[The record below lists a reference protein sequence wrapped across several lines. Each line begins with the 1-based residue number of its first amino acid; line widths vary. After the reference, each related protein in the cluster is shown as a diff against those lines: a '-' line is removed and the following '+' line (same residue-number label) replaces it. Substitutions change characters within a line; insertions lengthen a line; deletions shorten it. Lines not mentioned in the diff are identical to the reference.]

1 MRKEFKSFTKFKPA
15 LTQPPC
21 PLDLPPA
28 APKLPSSRMRLL
40 IALSCALLFAPGAFA
55 QKVVSDGVAVIV
67 NDTIITYYDVQRH
80 IQDMIDLLVSQYGRQ
95 PEVMRQKIDEVRA
108 EGTEQ
113 LVERKLV
120 LHEYKT
126 AGYNYP
132 EAIIEDTIQE
142 RVKQKWRDRATL
154 LQGLHA
160 QGITYE
166 TWKQQQREEILVIAM
181 QQLKVPR
188 DVLISPQRILDFYE
202 TNKTNYSVGEQVHLR
217 MIAINKPPSDTGG
230 SKQLAEEILGK
241 LKDGASFAE
250 MAKIHSDGP
259 QKNNGGDSGWAE
271 RDTLRK
277 ELADVAFSLKTNEV
291 SKVIDLPDSVW
302 LLKLEEKRPARVRP
316 LPEVREEIERTLR
329 IGEASRVQRK
339 WIARLKEKAFVR
351 YF

>member
-1 MRKEFKSFTKFKPA
+1 
-15 LTQPPC
+15 
-21 PLDLPPA
+21 
-28 APKLPSSRMRLL
+28 MRLL
-40 IALSCALLFAPGAFA
+40 IALTCALLFAGGASA

-67 NDTIITYYDVQRH
+67 NDSIITYYDVQRH
-80 IQDMIDLLVSQYGRQ
+80 IQDMIDLLATQYGNQR
-95 PEVMRQKIDEVRA
+95 EVMRQKIDEVRQ

-166 TWKQQQREEILVIAM
+166 TWKQQQREEILVMAM

-188 DVLISPQRILDFYE
+188 DVLISPQRILDYYE
-202 TNKTNYSVGEQVHLR
+202 TNKTNFAVGEQVRLR
-217 MIAINKPPSDTGG
+217 MIVLNKPPSDSGAA
-230 SKQLAEEILGK
+230 KQLAEEILGK
-241 LKDGASFAE
+241 IKEGAQFSE

-259 QKNNGGDSGWAE
+259 QRNNGGDAGWSE
-271 RDTLRK
+271 RETLRK
-277 ELADVAFSLKTNEV
+277 ELADAAFALKSGET
-291 SKVIDLPDSVW
+291 SGVIDLPDSVW
-302 LLKLEEKRPARVRP
+302 LLKVEEKRAARVRP
-316 LPEVREEIERTLR
+316 LSEVRDDIERTLR
-329 IGEASRVQRK
+329 ITEASRVQRK
-339 WIARLKEKAFVR
+339 WLSRLKEKAFVR

>member
-1 MRKEFKSFTKFKPA
+1 
-15 LTQPPC
+15 
-21 PLDLPPA
+21 
-28 APKLPSSRMRLL
+28 MRLL
-40 IALSCALLFAPGAFA
+40 IALTCALLFAGGASA

-67 NDTIITYYDVQRH
+67 NDSIITYYDVQRH
-80 IQDMIDLLVSQYGRQ
+80 IQDMVDLLASQYGHQRD
-95 PEVMRQKIDEVRA
+95 VMRQKIDEVRQ

-166 TWKQQQREEILVIAM
+166 AWKQQQREEILVIAM

-188 DVLISPQRILDFYE
+188 DVLISPQRILDYYE
-202 TNKTNYSVGEQVHLR
+202 TNKTNYAVGEQVHLR
-217 MIAINKPPSDTGG
+217 MIVLNKPPSDSGAA
-230 SKQLAEEILGK
+230 KQLAEEILRK
-241 LKDGASFAE
+241 VKEGAQFSE

-259 QKNNGGDSGWAE
+259 QRNNGGDAGWSE
-271 RDTLRK
+271 RETLRK
-277 ELADVAFSLKTNEV
+277 ELADAAFALKTGET
-291 SKVIDLPDSVW
+291 SGVIDLPDSVW
-302 LLKLEEKRPARVRP
+302 LLKVEEKRAARVRP
-316 LPEVREEIERTLR
+316 LSEVRDEIERTLR
-329 IGEASRVQRK
+329 INEASRVQRK
-339 WIARLKEKAFVR
+339 WLSRLKEKAFVR

>member
-1 MRKEFKSFTKFKPA
+1 
-15 LTQPPC
+15 
-21 PLDLPPA
+21 
-28 APKLPSSRMRLL
+28 MRLL
-40 IALSCALLFAPGAFA
+40 IALTCALLFAGGASA

-67 NDTIITYYDVQRH
+67 NDSIITYYDVQRH
-80 IQDMIDLLVSQYGRQ
+80 IQDMIDLLITQYARQ
-95 PEVMRQKIDEVRA
+95 PEVMRQKIDEVRQ

-166 TWKQQQREEILVIAM
+166 AWKQQQREEILVIAM

-188 DVLISPQRILDFYE
+188 DVLISPQRILDYYE
-202 TNKTNYSVGEQVHLR
+202 TNKTNYAVGEQVHLR
-217 MIAINKPPSDTGG
+217 MIVLNKPPSDSGAA
-230 SKQLAEEILGK
+230 KQLAEEILRK
-241 LKDGASFAE
+241 IKEGAQFSE

-259 QKNNGGDSGWAE
+259 QRNNGGDAGWSE
-271 RDTLRK
+271 RETLRK
-277 ELADVAFSLKTNEV
+277 ELADAAFALKTGET
-291 SKVIDLPDSVW
+291 SGVIDLPDSVW
-302 LLKLEEKRPARVRP
+302 LLKVEEKRAARVRP
-316 LPEVREEIERTLR
+316 LSEVRDEIERTLR
-329 IGEASRVQRK
+329 INEASRVQRK
-339 WIARLKEKAFVR
+339 WLSRLKEKAFVR

>member
-1 MRKEFKSFTKFKPA
+1 
-15 LTQPPC
+15 
-21 PLDLPPA
+21 
-28 APKLPSSRMRLL
+28 MRLL
-40 IALSCALLFAPGAFA
+40 IALTCALLFAGGASA

-67 NDTIITYYDVQRH
+67 NDSIITYYDVQRH
-80 IQDMIDLLVSQYGRQ
+80 IQDMIDLLITQYARQ
-95 PEVMRQKIDEVRA
+95 PEVMRQKIDEVRQ

-166 TWKQQQREEILVIAM
+166 AWKQQQREEILVIAM

-188 DVLISPQRILDFYE
+188 DVLISPQRILDYYE
-202 TNKTNYSVGEQVHLR
+202 TNKTNYAVGEQVHLR
-217 MIAINKPPSDTGG
+217 MIVLNKPPSDSGAAR
-230 SKQLAEEILGK
+230 QLAEEILRK
-241 LKDGASFAE
+241 IKEGAQFSE

-259 QKNNGGDSGWAE
+259 QRNNGGDAGWSE
-271 RDTLRK
+271 RETLRK
-277 ELADVAFSLKTNEV
+277 ELADAAFALKTGET
-291 SKVIDLPDSVW
+291 SGVIDLPDSVW
-302 LLKLEEKRPARVRP
+302 LLKVEEKRAARVRP
-316 LPEVREEIERTLR
+316 LSEVRDEIERTLR
-329 IGEASRVQRK
+329 INEASRVQRK
-339 WIARLKEKAFVR
+339 WLSRLKEKAFVR